1 MNDRSPDLLKPTLI
15 AGVLFGTLASLPFVR
30 LLNCLCCALL
40 LGCGVFAAYIYSE
53 ACRRQGTPFRAGN
66 GALVGL
72 IAGAFYA
79 VTTTLVSALVSMA
92 GLDMD
97 ARALFEF
104 IKNLPNVPA
113 EQRDLIDE
121 ALEDSG
127 TFSVGKTILGFFISV
142 LLGAVFS
149 TLGGLIGGAVFKVE
163 PVPPAPPAPPPPP
176 GSDTI

>member
-1 MNDRSPDLLKPTLI
+1 
-15 AGVLFGTLASLPFVR
+15 
-30 LLNCLCCALL
+30 
-40 LGCGVFAAYIYSE
+40 
-53 ACRRQGTPFRAGN
+53 
-66 GALVGL
+66 
-72 IAGAFYA
+72 

-163 PVPPAPPAPPPPP
+163 PVPPAPPAPSPPP